1 MRKIASD
8 RNYRIIKESHGGDP
22 DRIIQ
27 QDIFDMLVANGL
39 SEGLAEIVVS
49 NIARMDMRG
58 MWKKIKAHTEIKKE
72 ARTSAQSLGDQPI
85 TRSIY
90 AKEILPTIQQWVK
103 GQIHVQTGKE
113 SK

>member
-27 QDIFDMLVANGL
+27 QDIFDMLVADGL

-72 ARTSAQSLGDQPI
+72 AKASAQPLGDELI

-90 AKEILPTIQQWVK
+90 TQEILPAIQLWVK
-103 GQIHVQTGKE
+103 GQIHVQTGK
-113 SK
+113 KA

>member
-1 MRKIASD
+1 MRKIAAD
-8 RNYRIIKESHGGDP
+8 RNHRITKESHGGDP

-58 MWKKIKAHTEIKKE
+58 MWKKIRAHTEIKKE
-72 ARTSAQSLGDQPI
+72 AKTSAQPFGDQPI

-90 AKEILPTIQQWVK
+90 AQEILPAIQRWVK
-103 GQIHVQTGKE
+103 GQINVQTGKE
-113 SK
+113 A